1 MPLLSKPQLSRLSP
15 TIRVSN
21 PAAENTLRESAARKL
36 RSAAGFDIF
45 LSHRLLDAPYVL
57 LLRNYLESLGYSV
70 FVDWIE
76 QPESGREK
84 VTKRTAAYLRRVMDK
99 SDSLLF
105 AVSESSAAS
114 SWMPWELGY
123 FDGSG
128 GRIAIVPITE
138 GGTTSETYR
147 GREYLGLY
155 PYVTMTQNQSG
166 RNILWVNKS
175 PSKYVTFEEWMEGAA
190 PS

>member
-15 TIRVSN
+15 AVRVSN
-21 PAAENTLRESAARKL
+21 PAAKSTLQESAARRIK
-36 RSAAGFDIF
+36 STAGFDIF
-45 LSHRLLDAPYVL
+45 LSHRFLDAPYVL
-57 LLRNYLESLGYSV
+57 LLRNYLEFLDYSV

-76 QPESGREK
+76 QPEDEREK

-105 AVSESSAAS
+105 AVSENSVTS

-138 GGTTSETYR
+138 GRTTSESYR

-155 PYVTMTQNQSG
+155 PYITMTKNRSG
-166 RNILWVNKS
+166 KNILWVNKS
-175 PSKYVTFEEWMEGAA
+175 ASKYVTFEEWMEGIA
-190 PS
+190 SV